1 MDARSDSG
9 RKSGL
14 QRKRHVWIGACVVA
28 FAGLTPRAASAQQ
41 ESAADKVADRV
52 HSVNQSVEAYVS
64 GKTIDAQYFRELRIE
79 DFGVVQGSAGVLYN
93 ESRDLVGMF
102 DALWYLGDQARQ
114 REIEV
119 SVGSRV
125 FAAFLNTEN
134 EDTLG
139 VGFGGQAE
147 WFFNQKRR
155 SSLRLSAFYAP
166 DILTFGIANNI
177 RDYALDL
184 KARVDEKNIRDCA
197 LDLKA
202 RLGAHNTYAFVG
214 FRHLEVDT
222 VKEAVSGNRNLDN
235 EVHIGFRRTF

>member
-1 MDARSDSG
+1 
-9 RKSGL
+9 
-14 QRKRHVWIGACVVA
+14 
-28 FAGLTPRAASAQQ
+28 
-41 ESAADKVADRV
+41 
-52 HSVNQSVEAYVS
+52 
-64 GKTIDAQYFRELRIE
+64 
-79 DFGVVQGSAGVLYN
+79 
-93 ESRDLVGMF
+93 
-102 DALWYLGDQARQ
+102 
-114 REIEV
+114 
-119 SVGSRV
+119 
-125 FAAFLNTEN
+125 LNTEN

-184 KARVDEKNIRDCA
+184 KARV
-197 LDLKA
+197 
-202 RLGAHNTYAFVG
+202 GAHNTYAFVG

>member
-1 MDARSDSG
+1 MEARSDSG

-14 QRKRHVWIGACVVA
+14 ERKQRRWIGAGVVV
-28 FAGLTPRAASAQQ
+28 FAALTSL
-41 ESAADKVADRV
+41 SAAAQNDERTADKI
-52 HSVNQSVEAYVS
+52 HTVNSSVEAYVS
-64 GKTIDAQYFRELRIE
+64 GKTIDVQYRRELRIE
-79 DFGVVQGSAGVLYN
+79 DVGPVQASAGILYN
-93 ESRDLVGMF
+93 EQRDLVGIF
-102 DALWYLGDQARQ
+102 DALVYLGDQARQ

-125 FAAFLNTEN
+125 FAAFLNQEN

-139 VGFGGQAE
+139 VGFGGEAE

-184 KARVDEKNIRDCA
+184 TTRM
-197 LDLKA
+197 
-202 RLGAHNTYAFVG
+202 GASRPTFAYVG

-235 EVHIGFRRTF
+235 EIHLGFRRTF

>member
-1 MDARSDSG
+1 MEARSDSG

-14 QRKRHVWIGACVVA
+14 ERKQRRWIGAGVVV
-28 FAGLTPRAASAQQ
+28 FAALTSLSAAAQND
-41 ESAADKVADRV
+41 ERAADKI
-52 HSVNQSVEAYVS
+52 HTVNSSVEAYVS
-64 GKTIDAQYFRELRIE
+64 GKTIDVQYRRELRIE
-79 DFGVVQGSAGVLYN
+79 DVGPVQASAGILYN
-93 ESRDLVGMF
+93 EQRDLVGVF
-102 DALWYLGDQARQ
+102 DALVYLGDQARQ

-125 FAAFLNTEN
+125 FAAFLNQEN

-139 VGFGGQAE
+139 VGFGGEAE

-184 KARVDEKNIRDCA
+184 TTRMGSSRP
-197 LDLKA
+197 
-202 RLGAHNTYAFVG
+202 TFAFVG

-235 EVHIGFRRTF
+235 EIHIGFRRTF

>member
-1 MDARSDSG
+1 MG
-9 RKSGL
+9 VGVL
-14 QRKRHVWIGACVVA
+14 A
-28 FAGLTPRAASAQQ
+28 FAALASGAASAQ
-41 ESAADKVADRV
+41 ESTADKVADKV

-64 GKTIDAQYFRELRIE
+64 GKTIDVQYFRELRIE
-79 DFGVVQGSAGVLYN
+79 DAGVVQASAGVLFN
-93 ESRDLVGMF
+93 EQRDLVGIF
-102 DALWYLGDQARQ
+102 DALMYIGDEARQ

-119 SVGSRV
+119 SVGTRV
-125 FAAFLNTEN
+125 FAAFLNQEN

-139 VGFGGQAE
+139 VGLGGQAE

-184 KARVDEKNIRDCA
+184 QTRVGSHDA
-197 LDLKA
+197 F
-202 RLGAHNTYAFVG
+202 AFVG

-222 VKEAVSGNRNLDN
+222 VSEAVSGNRNLDN
-235 EVHIGFRRTF
+235 ELHIGFRFTF

>member
-1 MDARSDSG
+1 MDAQSDSG
-9 RKSGL
+9 RTNIVRRTG
-14 QRKRHVWIGACVVA
+14 HVWVGACVVA
-28 FAGLTPRAASAQQ
+28 FAGLTSFSATAQD
-41 ESAADKVADRV
+41 ERTVDKVADRV
-52 HSVNQSVEAYVS
+52 HSVSSSVEAYVS
-64 GKTIDAQYFRELRIE
+64 GKTIDLQYYRELRIE
-79 DFGVVQGSAGVLYN
+79 DVGVVQASAGMLYN
-93 ESRDLVGMF
+93 ESRDLVGIF
-102 DALWYLGDQARQ
+102 DALVYLGDQARQ

-119 SVGSRV
+119 SVGTRV
-125 FAAFLNTEN
+125 FAAFLNQEN

-155 SSLRLSAFYAP
+155 SSLRLTAFYAP

-177 RDYALDL
+177 RDYGLDL
-184 KARVDEKNIRDCA
+184 QTKV
-197 LDLKA
+197 
-202 RLGAHNTYAFVG
+202 GTHPTFAFVG

>member
-1 MDARSDSG
+1 MDARTDSG
-9 RKSGL
+9 RTNGVRRTRRL
-14 QRKRHVWIGACVVA
+14 WIGAGVVA
-28 FAGLTPRAASAQQ
+28 FAALISRAAPAQDQ
-41 ESAADKVADRV
+41 NAVDKVADRV

-64 GKTIDAQYFRELRIE
+64 GKTIDAQYVRELRVE
-79 DFGVVQGSAGVLYN
+79 DFGVVQASAGVLYN
-93 ESRDLVGMF
+93 ESRDLVGVF

-125 FAAFLNTEN
+125 FAAFLNQEN

-147 WFFNQKRR
+147 WFFNQRHR

-177 RDYALDL
+177 RDYGIDL
-184 KARVDEKNIRDCA
+184 KARI
-197 LDLKA
+197 
-202 RLGAHNTYAFVG
+202 GQHNTYGFVG

-222 VKEAVSGNRNLDN
+222 VAEAVSGNRNLDN
-235 EVHIGFRRTF
+235 EVHIGIRRTF

>member
-1 MDARSDSG
+1 MKARSGSA

-14 QRKRHVWIGACVVA
+14 GHTRRLWMGAAVAA
-28 FAGLTPRAASAQQ
+28 FAALASLPAQAQQ
-41 ESAADKVADRV
+41 DERTVDKVADRV
-52 HSVNQSVEAYVS
+52 HSVNQSIEAYVS
-64 GKTIDAQYFRELRIE
+64 GKTIDVQYQRELRIE
-79 DFGVVQGSAGVLYN
+79 DFGVVQGSAGILYN
-93 ESRDLVGMF
+93 EQRDLVGVL
-102 DALWYLGDQARQ
+102 DALWYIGDEARR

-119 SVGSRV
+119 SVGTRV
-125 FAAFLNTEN
+125 FAAFLNQEN

-147 WFFNQKRR
+147 WFFNQRRR

-184 KARVDEKNIRDCA
+184 QTRVGDR
-197 LDLKA
+197 
-202 RLGAHNTYAFVG
+202 TFAFVG

-222 VKEAVSGNRNLDN
+222 VKEAVSGNRNLDD
-235 EVHIGFRRTF
+235 ELHIGFRRTF

>member
-1 MDARSDSG
+1 MEARAGSG
-9 RKSGL
+9 RKGSLG
-14 QRKRHVWIGACVVA
+14 RKRRLGIGAGVIAIAALASSVA
-28 FAGLTPRAASAQQ
+28 RAQDNRD
-41 ESAADKVADRV
+41 ERTVDKVADSV
-52 HSVNQSVEAYVS
+52 HTVNQSVEAYVS
-64 GKTIDAQYFRELRIE
+64 GKTIDVQYYRELRIE
-79 DFGVVQGSAGVLYN
+79 DVGPVQASAGILYN
-93 ESRDLVGMF
+93 ESRDLVGIF
-102 DALWYLGDQARQ
+102 DALVYLGDQARQ

-119 SVGSRV
+119 SVGTRV
-125 FAAFLNTEN
+125 FAAFLNQEN

-177 RDYALDL
+177 RDYSMDL
-184 KARVDEKNIRDCA
+184 QTKI
-197 LDLKA
+197 
-202 RLGAHNTYAFVG
+202 GANRPTFAFVG

-235 EVHIGFRRTF
+235 EIHIGFRRTF

>member
-1 MDARSDSG
+1 MEARSVSERNG
-9 RKSGL
+9 SRRRTRRSW
-14 QRKRHVWIGACVVA
+14 VGAGVVA
-28 FAGLTPRAASAQQ
+28 LAALTSLPASAQD
-41 ESAADKVADRV
+41 ERTVDKVADKV
-52 HSVNQSVEAYVS
+52 HSVNSSIEAYVS
-64 GKTIDAQYFRELRIE
+64 GKTIDVQYFRELQIQ
-79 DFGVVQGSAGVLYN
+79 DFGVVQASAGVLYN
-93 ESRDLVGMF
+93 EQRDLVGVF
-102 DALWYLGDQARQ
+102 DALWYIGDEARQ

-119 SVGSRV
+119 SVGTRV
-125 FAAFLNTEN
+125 FAAFLNVEN

-184 KARVDEKNIRDCA
+184 QTRIGDR
-197 LDLKA
+197 
-202 RLGAHNTYAFVG
+202 TSAFVG

-222 VKEAVSGNRNLDN
+222 VKEAVSGNRNLDD

>member
-1 MDARSDSG
+1 MEARAGSG
-9 RKSGL
+9 RRGGL
-14 QRKRHVWIGACVVA
+14 RRKRRLFTGVGLAA
-28 FAGLTPRAASAQQ
+28 FAALASSAALAQD
-41 ESAADKVADRV
+41 ERAADKVADRV
-52 HSVNQSVEAYVS
+52 HSVNQSIEAYVS
-64 GKTIDAQYFRELRIE
+64 GKTIDVQYGRELRIE
-79 DFGVVQGSAGVLYN
+79 DFGVVQAGAGILYS
-93 ESRDLVGMF
+93 EQRDLVGVF
-102 DALWYLGDQARQ
+102 DALWYIGDQARQ

-119 SVGSRV
+119 SVGTRV
-125 FAAFLNTEN
+125 FAAFLNQEN

-139 VGFGGQAE
+139 VGFGGEAE

-184 KARVDEKNIRDCA
+184 QTRIGNS
-197 LDLKA
+197 
-202 RLGAHNTYAFVG
+202 TFAFVG

-235 EVHIGFRRTF
+235 ELHIGFRRSF

>member
-1 MDARSDSG
+1 MDARSDLG
-9 RKSGL
+9 RKNGL
-14 QRKRHVWIGACVVA
+14 GRKQRLWIGASVVA
-28 FAGLTPRAASAQQ
+28 LAAFASLPAAAQND
-41 ESAADKVADRV
+41 ERTVDKVADKI

-64 GKTIDAQYFRELRIE
+64 GKTIDVQYYRELRIE
-79 DFGVVQGSAGVLYN
+79 DVGPMQASAGILYN
-93 ESRDLVGMF
+93 ESRDLVGIF
-102 DALWYLGDQARQ
+102 DALVYLGDQARQ

-125 FAAFLNTEN
+125 FAAFLNQEN

-177 RDYALDL
+177 RDYAMDL
-184 KARVDEKNIRDCA
+184 QTKI
-197 LDLKA
+197 
-202 RLGAHNTYAFVG
+202 GANRPTFAFVG

-235 EVHIGFRRTF
+235 EIHIGFRRTF

>member
-1 MDARSDSG
+1 MDAMEAQGGSG
-9 RKSGL
+9 RRARRGW
-14 QRKRHVWIGACVVA
+14 QRRSWIGAGVAA
-28 FAGLTPRAASAQQ
+28 FAALTSVPAFGQDERTV
-41 ESAADKVADRV
+41 DKVADRV

-64 GKTIDAQYFRELRIE
+64 GKTIDAQYFRELSIE
-79 DFGVVQGSAGVLYN
+79 DFGVVQASAGVLYN
-93 ESRDLVGMF
+93 ESRDLVGVF

-125 FAAFLNTEN
+125 FAAFLNQEN

-177 RDYALDL
+177 RDYSLDL
-184 KARVDEKNIRDCA
+184 KARI
-197 LDLKA
+197 
-202 RLGAHNTYAFVG
+202 GAHNTYAFVG

>member
-14 QRKRHVWIGACVVA
+14 RRKRHVWIGAFVVA
-28 FAGLTPRAASAQQ
+28 FAGLMSRAASAQQ

-79 DFGVVQGSAGVLYN
+79 DFGVVQASAGVLYN

-184 KARVDEKNIRDCA
+184 KARV
-197 LDLKA
+197 
-202 RLGAHNTYAFVG
+202 GAHNTYAFVG

>member
-1 MDARSDSG
+1 MQNEPISGQGRNAMEARSDSG
-9 RKSGL
+9 SASGL
-14 QRKRHVWIGACVVA
+14 LRKQRVWIGASVAA
-28 FAGLTPRAASAQQ
+28 FAAMTSLSAAAQQ
-41 ESAADKVADRV
+41 DGERTVDKVADKV
-52 HSVNQSVEAYVS
+52 HTVNSSIEAYVS
-64 GKTIDAQYFRELRIE
+64 GKTIDLQYYRELGIE
-79 DFGVVQGSAGVLYN
+79 GVGPVQASVGFLYN
-93 ESRDLVGMF
+93 EERDLVGIF
-102 DALWYLGDQARQ
+102 DALVYLGDEARQ

-119 SVGSRV
+119 SVGTRV
-125 FAAFLNTEN
+125 FAAFLNQEN

-177 RDYALDL
+177 RDYGLDL
-184 KARVDEKNIRDCA
+184 QT
-197 LDLKA
+197 
-202 RLGAHNTYAFVG
+202 RLGATRPTFAFVG

-235 EVHIGFRRTF
+235 ELHIGFRRMF